1 MVNIDLSGKTAL
13 VTGATGQLGRVMVRK
28 LAEAGADV
36 ILVYQHNAE
45 RAEAFAADI
54 RAKYGV
60 KAYHASCDVG
70 KLDSVMAMREKIERE
85 FALPDIVVTAAVAQY
100 PWKEV
105 LDQPT
110 EDYESQFLTCVMQ
123 NVNMAKAFVPHMKEQ
138 NYGKYVGINTEC
150 AMRCAVTESA
160 YDAGKRGMD
169 GVLRVLA
176 KEVGKYQITVNEVA
190 PGWTISDN
198 DRINHTERS
207 ATYEAGVP
215 LNRRGTDEEIANAVL
230 FLASD
235 LSSFI
240 TGAYLPVCGGAEM
253 PAI

>member
-1 MVNIDLSGKTAL
+1 MVKLDLSGTTAL
-13 VTGATGQLGRVMVRK
+13 VTGETGQLGRGMVRK

-54 RAKYGV
+54 REKYGV

-110 EDYESQFLTCVMQ
+110 EDYE
-123 NVNMAKAFVPHMKEQ
+123 
-138 NYGKYVGINTEC
+138 
-150 AMRCAVTESA
+150 
-160 YDAGKRGMD
+160 
-169 GVLRVLA
+169 
-176 KEVGKYQITVNEVA
+176 
-190 PGWTISDN
+190 
-198 DRINHTERS
+198 
-207 ATYEAGVP
+207 
-215 LNRRGTDEEIANAVL
+215 
-230 FLASD
+230 
-235 LSSFI
+235 
-240 TGAYLPVCGGAEM
+240 
-253 PAI
+253 

>member
-1 MVNIDLSGKTAL
+1 MISIDLSGKTAL
-13 VTGATGQLGRVMVRK
+13 VTGAAGQLGRVMVRK

-36 ILVYQHNAE
+36 ILVYRRSAA
-45 RAEAFAADI
+45 RAEEFAADI
-54 RAKYGV
+54 RARFGV
-60 KAYHASCDVG
+60 KAFTASCDVG
-70 KLDSVMAMREKIERE
+70 DLDSVLAMKENIERE

-100 PWKEV
+100 PWKE
-105 LDQPT
+105 LLEQPT
-110 EDYESQFLTCVMQ
+110 EDYVSQFRTCVLQ
-123 NVNMAKAFVPHMKEQ
+123 NVHIAKAFVPHMIER
-138 NYGKYVGINTEC
+138 NYGKYIGINTEC
-150 AMRCAVTESA
+150 AMRCGKTESA

-176 KEVGKYQITVNEVA
+176 KEVGSHNITVNEVA

-198 DRINHTERS
+198 DRARGSERS
-207 ATYEAGVP
+207 PSYEAGVP
-215 LNRRGTDEEIANAVL
+215 LARRGTDDEIANAVL